1 MKKTKGRMR
10 GILSLVLAM
19 LLTVTMIPAQ
29 KVLAEDGTSGSTA
42 ESTGNLTFQY
52 EDTALGF
59 GYVEWKDNAGDW
71 HTQQKNDT
79 VTATAVRIKYDHGG
93 QLEPGAGLYLDGKDI
108 LKDEANKTALE
119 SENGLTLETDKNY
132 EFQHIAFIAAGGS
145 GSGEQPPQ
153 QPQPPASQGIEL
165 ILEGNARDKFD
176 TLIAAGDDANNIYV
190 KVNDAASYQKI
201 SDLMNDSTSSTPLV
215 TVSGGRYQFAN
226 TVTKVSLYVK
236 YDANYMVQFMP
247 NVAGMGFSENAPLVL
262 DGSGSQHI
270 QIDKKVN
277 TITWAYDDVRYGKD
291 AYLEHGTAEIIA
303 VDGTPVEKL
312 PKDPD
317 NFAANAGNKDGGHF
331 AAAPGAKIT
340 IKLTPDYGYQ
350 LSGVQLNGGA
360 TLEAQKEVSTFTFT
374 MPDTSIHF
382 KGIFTKSEDAVVTTG
397 NTVKNAAIANGAN
410 AANSGNL
417 ELKVSDNTDYNT
429 AAATALVSDA
439 VAAEAV
445 DLSLNQVVSKGNGTN
460 WETGI
465 TEFEKPITLS
475 LALKD
480 YDANYDYT
488 VVRNHNG
495 KLTALDTTAIN
506 GTVSFATNQFSTYV
520 IVKKEKSKT
529 PVYSTQAN
537 AGAGAPQTTFS
548 QTTKELLDAIGL
560 TAAEKKAIANGANAN
575 VVLNVNVK
583 TLTEKEAKLIESV
596 IGKNKMAET
605 YDINLLLQIA
615 GLADRNITDP
625 SSAIG
630 ITITIP
636 DKFIN
641 TDTSVKRVYRM
652 VRIHDGK
659 ATVIDGTFDANTK
672 QFTFATDGFSTYA
685 LVYEDVAAT
694 TTTPA
699 TTSPKTNDTS
709 LPIAWLLLLGAG
721 LCGCMAVTLVKKK
734 TK

>member
-19 LLTVTMIPAQ
+19 LLMVTMIPAQ
-29 KVLAEDGTSGSTA
+29 KVLAEGEA
-42 ESTGNLTFQY
+42 AGNLTFASFDSTDISLGEVQWKNDDA
-52 EDTALGF
+52 DT
-59 GYVEWKDNAGDW
+59 W
-71 HTQQKNDT
+71 HTQTTTGD
-79 VTATAVRIKYDHGG
+79 VTATNVRIVVKGNANLG
-93 QLEPGAGLYLDGKDI
+93 QHMALRINGQDI
-108 LKDEANKTALE
+108 LQTN
-119 SENGLTLETDKNY
+119 LETLKSNEGLVLQVNGKY
-132 EFQHIAFIAAGGS
+132 QFEHIEFSSAAGGS
-145 GSGEQPPQ
+145 GGEENP
-153 QPQPPASQGIEL
+153 PQPPKPPVSQGMEL
-165 ILEGNARDKFD
+165 ILEGNAKEKFD
-176 TLIAAGDDANNIYV
+176 EMIATGNDANNIYV
-190 KVNDAASYQKI
+190 KVNDEASYQKI
-201 SDLMNDSTSSTPLV
+201 SELTQGSTPQV
-215 TVSGGRYQFAN
+215 TVSQDGRYQFADS
-226 TVTKVSLYVK
+226 VKKVSLYVK
-236 YDANYMVQFMP
+236 YDTNYMVQFMP
-247 NVAGMGFSENAPLVL
+247 DAAGMGFSENAPLVL

-303 VDGTPVEKL
+303 VNGTPVAQL

-331 AAAPGAKIT
+331 AADPGAKIT

-360 TLEAQKEVSTFTFT
+360 TLEAQKDVSTFTFT
-374 MPDTSIHF
+374 MPDTSVHF

-410 AANSGNL
+410 ATNSGNL
-417 ELKVSDNTDYNT
+417 ELKVSDNTNYNT

-465 TEFEKPITLS
+465 TEFENPITLS

-529 PVYSTQAN
+529 PVYSTEAN

-575 VVLNVNVK
+575 VILNVNVK

-596 IGKNKMAET
+596 IGRNKMAET

-615 GLADRNITDP
+615 GLSDRIITDP
-625 SSAIG
+625 NSAIG

-659 ATVIDGTFDANTK
+659 ATVIDGTFDAKTK
-672 QFTFATDGFSTYA
+672 QFTFATDGFSTCA

>member
-19 LLTVTMIPAQ
+19 LLMVTMIPAQ
-29 KVLAEDGTSGSTA
+29 KVLAEGEAAGSTA
-42 ESTGNLTFQY
+42 ENTGNLTFASFESTDISHGEVQWKNGDA
-52 EDTALGF
+52 DT
-59 GYVEWKDNAGDW
+59 W
-71 HTQQKNDT
+71 HTQTTTGD
-79 VTATAVRIKYDHGG
+79 VTATNVRIVVKKNANLG
-93 QLEPGAGLYLDGKDI
+93 QHMALRINGQDILQTNLETLKSNEGLKLQADGKYQF
-108 LKDEANKTALE
+108 E
-119 SENGLTLETDKNY
+119 
-132 EFQHIAFIAAGGS
+132 HIGFSSAAGGS
-145 GSGEQPPQ
+145 GGEENP
-153 QPQPPASQGIEL
+153 PQPPKPPVSQGIEFV
-165 ILEGNARDKFD
+165 LEGNARDKFGEM
-176 TLIAAGDDANNIYV
+176 IAAGNDANNIYV
-190 KVNDAASYQKI
+190 MVNEDTSYQKI
-201 SDLMNDSTSSTPLV
+201 NDLIKSKMV
-215 TVSGGRYQFAN
+215 TVSQDGRYQFDKS
-226 TVTKVSLYVK
+226 VTKVSLYVK

-247 NVAGMGFSENAPLVL
+247 NAAGMGFSENAPLVL

-303 VDGTPVEKL
+303 VDGTPVAQL

-331 AAAPGAKIT
+331 AADPGAKIT

-350 LSGVQLNGGA
+350 LLGVQLNGGA
-360 TLEAQKEVSTFTFT
+360 TLEAQKDVSTFTFT
-374 MPDTSIHF
+374 MPDTSVHF

-410 AANSGNL
+410 ATNSGNL
-417 ELKVSDNTDYNT
+417 ELKVSDNTNYNT
-429 AAATALVSDA
+429 AAATTLVSDA

-495 KLTALDTTAIN
+495 KLTALNTIAIN

-520 IVKKEKSKT
+520 IVKKAKSKT
-529 PVYSTQAN
+529 PVYSTEAN

-575 VVLNVNVK
+575 VILNVNVK

-625 SSAIG
+625 NSAIG

>member
-1 MKKTKGRMR
+1 MTKTKGRMR
-10 GILSLVLAM
+10 GILSLVLAL

-29 KVLAEDGTSGSTA
+29 KVLAEGEAAGNPTG
-42 ESTGNLTFQY
+42 STGNLTFQFANNIAEY
-52 EDTALGF
+52 GS
-59 GYVEWKDNAGDW
+59 VEWQDATGNWKK
-71 HTQQKNDT
+71 QQADGT
-79 VTATAVRIKYDHGG
+79 VTATAVRVKYNKGG
-93 QLEPGAGLYLDGKDI
+93 QLEPGAGLFLDGKNI
-108 LKDEANKTALE
+108 LEDKANKTDLE
-119 SENGLTLETDKNY
+119 SENGFTLKTDKNY
-132 EFQHIAFIAAGGS
+132 AFQHIAFITAGGS
-145 GSGEQPPQ
+145 GGEEQPPQ
-153 QPQPPASQGIEL
+153 PPVSQGIEL
-165 ILEGNARDKFD
+165 ILEGNAKDKFD
-176 TLIAAGDDANNIYV
+176 TLIATGDTANNIYV
-190 KVNDAASYQKI
+190 KVNDEASYQKI
-201 SDLMNDSTSSTPLV
+201 SELTKGNTPQV
-215 TVSGGRYQFAN
+215 TVSQDGRYQFDKS
-226 TVTKVSLYVK
+226 VTKVSLYVK

-303 VDGTPVEKL
+303 VNGTPVAQL

-317 NFAANAGNKDGGHF
+317 NFATNAGNKDGGHF
-331 AAAPGAKIT
+331 AADPGDKIT

-360 TLEAQKEVSTFTFT
+360 TLEAQKDVSTFTFT
-374 MPDTSIHF
+374 MPDTSVHF

-410 AANSGNL
+410 ATNSGNL
-417 ELKVSDNTDYNT
+417 ELKVSDNTNYNT

-465 TEFEKPITLS
+465 TEFEKPITVS

-529 PVYSTQAN
+529 PVYSTEAN

-560 TAAEKKAIANGANAN
+560 TAAEKKAIANGANVN

>member
-19 LLTVTMIPAQ
+19 LLMVTMIPAQ
-29 KVLAEDGTSGSTA
+29 KVLAEGEPSG
-42 ESTGNLTFQY
+42 STGNLTFASFDSTDISLGEVQWKNGDA
-52 EDTALGF
+52 DT
-59 GYVEWKDNAGDW
+59 W
-71 HTQQKNDT
+71 HTQTTTGD
-79 VTATAVRIKYDHGG
+79 VTATNVRIVVKKNANLG
-93 QLEPGAGLYLDGKDI
+93 QHMALRINGQDILQTNLETLKSNEGLKLQADGKYQF
-108 LKDEANKTALE
+108 E
-119 SENGLTLETDKNY
+119 
-132 EFQHIAFIAAGGS
+132 HIGFSSAAGGS
-145 GSGEQPPQ
+145 GGEENP
-153 QPQPPASQGIEL
+153 PQPPKPPVSQGIEFV
-165 ILEGNARDKFD
+165 LEGNARDKFGEM
-176 TLIAAGDDANNIYV
+176 IAAGNDANNIYV
-190 KVNDAASYQKI
+190 KVNEDTSYQKI
-201 SDLMNDSTSSTPLV
+201 NDLIKSKMV
-215 TVSGGRYQFAN
+215 TVSQDGRYQFADS
-226 TVTKVSLYVK
+226 VKKVSLYVK

-247 NVAGMGFSENAPLVL
+247 NVAGIGFSENAPLVL

-303 VDGTPVEKL
+303 VNGTPVAQL

-331 AAAPGAKIT
+331 AADPGAKIT

-360 TLEAQKEVSTFTFT
+360 TLEAQKDVSTFTFT
-374 MPDTSIHF
+374 MPDTSVHF

-410 AANSGNL
+410 ATNSGNL
-417 ELKVSDNTDYNT
+417 ELKVSDNTNYNT

-465 TEFEKPITLS
+465 TEFENPITLS

-529 PVYSTQAN
+529 PVYSTEAN

-560 TAAEKKAIANGANAN
+560 TAAEKKAIANGANVN

>member
-19 LLTVTMIPAQ
+19 LLMVTMIPAQ
-29 KVLAEDGTSGSTA
+29 KVLAEGETA
-42 ESTGNLTFQY
+42 GNPTGSTGNLTFQFANNIAEY
-52 EDTALGF
+52 GS
-59 GYVEWKDNAGDW
+59 VEWQDATGNWKK
-71 HTQQKNDT
+71 QQADGT
-79 VTATAVRIKYDHGG
+79 VTATAVRVKYNKGG
-93 QLEPGAGLYLDGKDI
+93 QLEPGAGLFLDGKNI
-108 LKDEANKTALE
+108 LEDKANKTDLE
-119 SENGLTLETDKNY
+119 SENGFTLKTDKNY
-132 EFQHIAFIAAGGS
+132 AFQHIAFITAGGS
-145 GSGEQPPQ
+145 GGEEQP
-153 QPQPPASQGIEL
+153 PQPPASQGIEFV
-165 ILEGNARDKFD
+165 LEGNARDKFD
-176 TLIAAGDDANNIYV
+176 EMIATGNDANNIYV
-190 KVNDAASYQKI
+190 KVNDEASYQKI
-201 SDLMNDSTSSTPLV
+201 SDLTKGNTPQV
-215 TVSGGRYQFAN
+215 TVSQDGRYQFAN
-226 TVTKVSLYVK
+226 FVKKVSLYVK
-236 YDANYMVQFMP
+236 YDTNYMVQFMP
-247 NVAGMGFSENAPLVL
+247 DAAGMGFSEKAPLVL

-303 VDGTPVEKL
+303 VNGTPVAKL
-312 PKDPD
+312 PVDPT
-317 NFAANAGNKDGGHF
+317 NFATNAGNKDGGHF
-331 AAAPGAKIT
+331 AADPGDKIT

-360 TLEAQKEVSTFTFT
+360 TLEAQKDVSTFTFT
-374 MPDTSIHF
+374 MPNTSVHF
-382 KGIFTKSEDAVVTTG
+382 KGIFTKSEDTVVTTG

-417 ELKVSDNTDYNT
+417 ELKVSDNTEYNT

-475 LALKD
+475 LTLKG

-529 PVYSTQAN
+529 PVYSTETN

-615 GLADRNITDP
+615 GLSDRIITDP
-625 SSAIG
+625 NSAIG

-694 TTTPA
+694 TSTPA

-721 LCGCMAVTLVKKK
+721 LCGCMAVTARKKEN
-734 TK
+734 

>member
-29 KVLAEDGTSGSTA
+29 KVLAEGEAAGNPTG
-42 ESTGNLTFQY
+42 STGNLMFQFANNSAEY
-52 EDTALGF
+52 GS
-59 GYVEWKDNAGDW
+59 VEWKDTTGNW
-71 HTQQKNDT
+71 HTQNENGT
-79 VTATAVRIKYDHGG
+79 VTAAVVRVKCASGG

-108 LKDEANKTALE
+108 LSKETNKTALQ
-119 SENGLTLETDKNY
+119 SDAGLTLEAGKNY
-132 EFQHIAFIAAGGS
+132 AFQNIAFIAAGGS

-153 QPQPPASQGIEL
+153 PPAASQGIEL

-176 TLIAAGDDANNIYV
+176 EMIAAENDANNIYV

-201 SDLMNDSTSSTPLV
+201 SELTKGSTPQV
-215 TVSGGRYQFAN
+215 TVSQDGRYQFDKS
-226 TVTKVSLYVK
+226 VTKVSLYVK

-303 VDGTPVEKL
+303 VNGIPVAQL

-331 AAAPGAKIT
+331 AADPGAKIT

-360 TLEAQKEVSTFTFT
+360 TLEAQKDVSTFTFT
-374 MPDTSIHF
+374 MPDTSVHF

-410 AANSGNL
+410 ATNSGNL
-417 ELKVSDNTDYNT
+417 ELKVSDNTNYNT

-465 TEFEKPITLS
+465 TEFEKPITVS

-560 TAAEKKAIANGANAN
+560 TAAEKKAIANGANVN

>member
-29 KVLAEDGTSGSTA
+29 KVLAEGEAAGNPTG
-42 ESTGNLTFQY
+42 STGNLMFQFANNSAEY
-52 EDTALGF
+52 GS
-59 GYVEWKDNAGDW
+59 VEWKDTTGNW
-71 HTQQKNDT
+71 HTQNENGT
-79 VTATAVRIKYDHGG
+79 VTAAVVRVKCASGG

-108 LKDEANKTALE
+108 LAKETNKTALQ
-119 SENGLTLETDKNY
+119 SDAGLTLEAGKNY
-132 EFQHIAFIAAGGS
+132 AFQNIAFIAAGGS
-145 GSGEQPPQ
+145 GGEEQP
-153 QPQPPASQGIEL
+153 PQPPASHGIEFV
-165 ILEGNARDKFD
+165 LEGNAKDTFD
-176 TLIAAGDDANNIYV
+176 TLIATGDTANNIYV
-190 KVNDAASYQKI
+190 KVNEDTSYQKI
-201 SDLMNDSTSSTPLV
+201 NDLIKSKMV
-215 TVSGGRYQFAN
+215 TVSQDGRYQFDKS
-226 TVTKVSLYVK
+226 VTKVSLYVK

-303 VDGTPVEKL
+303 VNGTPVAQL

-331 AAAPGAKIT
+331 AADPGAKIT

-360 TLEAQKEVSTFTFT
+360 TLEAQKDVSTFTFT
-374 MPDTSIHF
+374 MPDTSVHF

-410 AANSGNL
+410 ATNSGNL
-417 ELKVSDNTDYNT
+417 ELKVSDNTNYNT

-537 AGAGAPQTTFS
+537 ASAGAPQTTFS

-560 TAAEKKAIANGANAN
+560 TAAEKKAIANGANVN

-636 DKFIN
+636 DKIIN

-652 VRIHDGK
+652 VRIHDGT

-694 TTTPA
+694 TLTPA

>member
-29 KVLAEDGTSGSTA
+29 KVLAEGEAAGNPTG
-42 ESTGNLTFQY
+42 STGNLTFASFDSTDISLGEVQWKNGDA
-52 EDTALGF
+52 DT
-59 GYVEWKDNAGDW
+59 W
-71 HTQQKNDT
+71 HTQTTTGD
-79 VTATAVRIKYDHGG
+79 VTATNVRIVVKENANLG
-93 QLEPGAGLYLDGKDI
+93 QHMALRINGQDILQTNLETLKSDEGLKLQADGKYQF
-108 LKDEANKTALE
+108 E
-119 SENGLTLETDKNY
+119 
-132 EFQHIAFIAAGGS
+132 HIGFSSAAGGS
-145 GSGEQPPQ
+145 GGEENP
-153 QPQPPASQGIEL
+153 PQPPKPPVSQGIEFF
-165 ILEGNARDKFD
+165 LEGNAKDKFD
-176 TLIAAGDDANNIYV
+176 TLIATGDTANNIYV
-190 KVNDAASYQKI
+190 KVNEDTSYQKI
-201 SDLMNDSTSSTPLV
+201 NDLIKSKMV
-215 TVSGGRYQFAN
+215 TISPDGRYQFDKS
-226 TVTKVSLYVK
+226 VTKVFLYVK
-236 YDANYMVQFMP
+236 YDTNYMVQFMP
-247 NVAGMGFSENAPLVL
+247 DAAGMGFGEKAPLVL
-262 DGSGSQHI
+262 NGSGSQHI

-303 VDGTPVEKL
+303 VNGTPVAQL

-331 AAAPGAKIT
+331 AADPGAKIT
-340 IKLTPDYGYQ
+340 IKLTPNYGYQ

-360 TLEAQKEVSTFTFT
+360 TLEAQKDVSTFTFT
-374 MPDTSIHF
+374 MPDTSVHF

-410 AANSGNL
+410 ATNSGNL
-417 ELKVSDNTDYNT
+417 ELKVSDNTEYNT

-520 IVKKEKSKT
+520 IVKKEKRKT
-529 PVYSTQAN
+529 PVYSTEAN

-560 TAAEKKAIANGANAN
+560 TAAEKKAIANGANVN

-659 ATVIDGTFDANTK
+659 AMVIDGTFDANTK

>member
-1 MKKTKGRMR
+1 MRKTKGRMR
-10 GILSLVLAM
+10 GILSLVLA
-19 LLTVTMIPAQ
+19 LLLMVTMIPAQ
-29 KVLAEDGTSGSTA
+29 KVLAEGETA
-42 ESTGNLTFQY
+42 GNQPENAGNLTFASFDSTDISLGEVQWKNGDA
-52 EDTALGF
+52 DT
-59 GYVEWKDNAGDW
+59 W
-71 HTQQKNDT
+71 HTQTTTGD
-79 VTATAVRIKYDHGG
+79 VTATNVRIVVKKNANLG
-93 QLEPGAGLYLDGKDI
+93 QHMALRINGQDI
-108 LKDEANKTALE
+108 LQTNLE
-119 SENGLTLETDKNY
+119 TLKSNEGLTLQADGKYQFEHI
-132 EFQHIAFIAAGGS
+132 EFSSAAGGS
-145 GSGEQPPQ
+145 GGEEQPPQ
-153 QPQPPASQGIEL
+153 PPTSQGIEFV
-165 ILEGNARDKFD
+165 LEGNAKDKFD
-176 TLIAAGDDANNIYV
+176 TLIATGDTANNIYV
-190 KVNDAASYQKI
+190 RVNEDTSYQKI
-201 SDLMNDSTSSTPLV
+201 NDLIKSKMV
-215 TVSGGRYQFAN
+215 TVSPDGRYQFDKS
-226 TVTKVSLYVK
+226 VTKVSLYVK

-277 TITWAYDDVRYGKD
+277 TITWAYDDVRYDKD

-303 VDGTPVEKL
+303 VNGTPVAKL
-312 PKDPD
+312 PMDPT
-317 NFAANAGNKDGGHF
+317 NFATNAGNKDGGHF
-331 AAAPGAKIT
+331 AADPGDKIT

-360 TLEAQKEVSTFTFT
+360 TLEAQKDVSTFTFT
-374 MPDTSIHF
+374 MPNTSVHF

-417 ELKVSDNTDYNT
+417 ELKVSDNTEYNT
-429 AAATALVSDA
+429 AAATVLVSDA

-529 PVYSTQAN
+529 PVYSTEAN

-560 TAAEKKAIANGANAN
+560 TAAEKKAIANGANVN

-652 VRIHDGK
+652 VRIHGGK

-709 LPIAWLLLLGAG
+709 LPIAWFLLLGAG

>member
-1 MKKTKGRMR
+1 MR

-29 KVLAEDGTSGSTA
+29 KVLAEGEPAGNP
-42 ESTGNLTFQY
+42 EGNTGNLTFASFDST
-52 EDTALGF
+52 DTTLGE
-59 GYVEWKDNAGDW
+59 VQWKNGDEEW
-71 HTQQKNDT
+71 HTQTTTGT
-79 VTATAVRIKYDHGG
+79 VTATKVRIVVKENTNLGPHMALRIGG
-93 QLEPGAGLYLDGKDI
+93 SDI
-108 LKDEANKTALE
+108 LKTNLETLKSEA
-119 SENGLTLETDKNY
+119 GLTLEADRQY
-132 EFQHIAFIAAGGS
+132 QFEHIEFSSAAGGS
-145 GSGEQPPQ
+145 GTGEQPPQ
-153 QPQPPASQGIEL
+153 QPQPPASQGIGFV
-165 ILEGNARDKFD
+165 LEGNAKDEFD
-176 TLIAAGDDANNIYV
+176 NSIATGNDANNIYV
-190 KVNDAASYQKI
+190 KVNDEASYQKI
-201 SDLMNDSTSSTPLV
+201 SNLIHNNQV
-215 TVSGGRYQFAN
+215 AVSDGRYQFAESVKN
-226 TVTKVSLYVK
+226 VSLYVK

-262 DGSGSQHI
+262 DGSSSQHI

-360 TLEAQKEVSTFTFT
+360 TLEAQKEVSTFTFI

-529 PVYSTQAN
+529 PVYNTQAN

-694 TTTPA
+694 TAGTMTTA

-721 LCGCMAVTLVKKK
+721 LCGCMVVTARKKEN
-734 TK
+734 

>member
-10 GILSLVLAM
+10 GILSLVLA
-19 LLTVTMIPAQ
+19 LLLMVTMIPAQ
-29 KVLAEDGTSGSTA
+29 KVLAEGEAAGNQPENA
-42 ESTGNLTFQY
+42 GNLTFASFDSTDISLGEVQWKNGDA
-52 EDTALGF
+52 DT
-59 GYVEWKDNAGDW
+59 W
-71 HTQQKNDT
+71 HTQTTTGD
-79 VTATAVRIKYDHGG
+79 VTATNVRIVVKENANLGQHMALRIGG
-93 QLEPGAGLYLDGKDI
+93 QNILQTNLET
-108 LKDEANKTALE
+108 LKSNE
-119 SENGLTLETDKNY
+119 GLTLQADGKYQFEHI
-132 EFQHIAFIAAGGS
+132 EFSSAAGGS
-145 GSGEQPPQ
+145 GGEEQP
-153 QPQPPASQGIEL
+153 PQPPASQGIEFV
-165 ILEGNARDKFD
+165 LEGNAKDKFD
-176 TLIAAGDDANNIYV
+176 TLIATGDTANNIYV
-190 KVNDAASYQKI
+190 KVNEDTSYQKI
-201 SDLMNDSTSSTPLV
+201 NDLIKSKMV
-215 TVSGGRYQFAN
+215 TVSPDGRYQFDKS
-226 TVTKVSLYVK
+226 VTKVSLYVK
-236 YDANYMVQFMP
+236 YDTNYMVQFMP
-247 NVAGMGFSENAPLVL
+247 DVVGMGFSEKAPLVL
-262 DGSGSQHI
+262 NGSGSQHI

-303 VDGTPVEKL
+303 VNGTPVAQL
-312 PKDPD
+312 PKEPD

-331 AAAPGAKIT
+331 AADPGAKIT

-360 TLEAQKEVSTFTFT
+360 TLEAQKDVSTFTFT
-374 MPDTSIHF
+374 MPDTSVHF

-410 AANSGNL
+410 ATNSGNL
-417 ELKVSDNTDYNT
+417 ELKVSDNTNYNT

-529 PVYSTQAN
+529 PVYSTEAN

-560 TAAEKKAIANGANAN
+560 TAAEKKAIANGANVN

-721 LCGCMAVTLVKKK
+721 LCGCMAVTARKKEN
-734 TK
+734 

>member
-29 KVLAEDGTSGSTA
+29 KVLAEGEAAGSTA
-42 ESTGNLTFQY
+42 ENTGNLTFASFESTDISHGEVQWKNGDA
-52 EDTALGF
+52 DT
-59 GYVEWKDNAGDW
+59 W
-71 HTQQKNDT
+71 HTQTTTGD
-79 VTATAVRIKYDHGG
+79 VTATNVRIVVKKNANLG
-93 QLEPGAGLYLDGKDI
+93 QHMALRINGQDILQTNLETLKSNEGLKLQADGKYQF
-108 LKDEANKTALE
+108 E
-119 SENGLTLETDKNY
+119 
-132 EFQHIAFIAAGGS
+132 HIGFSSAAGGS
-145 GSGEQPPQ
+145 GGEENP
-153 QPQPPASQGIEL
+153 PQPPKPPVSQGIEFV
-165 ILEGNARDKFD
+165 LEGNARDKFGEM
-176 TLIAAGDDANNIYV
+176 IAAGNDANNIYV
-190 KVNDAASYQKI
+190 KVNEDTSYQKI
-201 SDLMNDSTSSTPLV
+201 NDLIKSKMV
-215 TVSGGRYQFAN
+215 TVSQDGRYQFADS
-226 TVTKVSLYVK
+226 VKKVSLYVK

-303 VDGTPVEKL
+303 VNGTPVAQL

-331 AAAPGAKIT
+331 AADPGAKIT

-360 TLEAQKEVSTFTFT
+360 TLEAQKDVSTFTFI

-417 ELKVSDNTDYNT
+417 ELKVSDNTEYNT

-465 TEFEKPITLS
+465 TEFENPITLS

-560 TAAEKKAIANGANAN
+560 TAAEKKAIANGANVN

-625 SSAIG
+625 NSAIG

-694 TTTPA
+694 TSTPA

-734 TK
+734 IK

>member
-19 LLTVTMIPAQ
+19 LLMVTMIPAQ
-29 KVLAEDGTSGSTA
+29 KVLAE
-42 ESTGNLTFQY
+42 
-52 EDTALGF
+52 
-59 GYVEWKDNAGDW
+59 
-71 HTQQKNDT
+71 
-79 VTATAVRIKYDHGG
+79 
-93 QLEPGAGLYLDGKDI
+93 
-108 LKDEANKTALE
+108 
-119 SENGLTLETDKNY
+119 
-132 EFQHIAFIAAGGS
+132 GGS
-145 GSGEQPPQ
+145 GGEIQP
-153 QPQPPASQGIEL
+153 PQPPASQEIEL
-165 ILEGNARDKFD
+165 ILEGNAKDKFD
-176 TLIAAGDDANNIYV
+176 TLIATGDTANNIYV
-190 KVNDAASYQKI
+190 KVNEDTSYQKI
-201 SDLMNDSTSSTPLV
+201 NDLIKSKMV
-215 TVSGGRYQFAN
+215 TVSQDGRYQFDKS
-226 TVTKVSLYVK
+226 VTKVSLYVK

-247 NVAGMGFSENAPLVL
+247 DAAGMGFSENAPLVL

-303 VDGTPVEKL
+303 VNGTPVAKL
-312 PKDPD
+312 PMDPD
-317 NFAANAGNKDGGHF
+317 NFATNAGNKDGGHF
-331 AAAPGAKIT
+331 AAVPGAKIT

-360 TLEAQKEVSTFTFT
+360 TLEAQKDVSTFTFT
-374 MPDTSIHF
+374 MPDTSVHF

-397 NTVKNAAIANGAN
+397 NTVKNAAIANGVN
-410 AANSGNL
+410 ATNSGNL
-417 ELKVSDNTDYNT
+417 ELKVSDNTEYNT
-429 AAATALVSDA
+429 AAATALVSNA

-694 TTTPA
+694 TATTATPA

-721 LCGCMAVTLVKKK
+721 LCGCMAVTFVKKK

>member
-19 LLTVTMIPAQ
+19 LLMVTMIPAQ
-29 KVLAEDGTSGSTA
+29 KVLAEGETA
-42 ESTGNLTFQY
+42 GNPTGSTGNLTFQFENNSAEY
-52 EDTALGF
+52 GS
-59 GYVEWKDNAGDW
+59 VEWKDTTGNW
-71 HTQQKNDT
+71 HTQNENGT
-79 VTATAVRIKYDHGG
+79 VTAAVVRVKCASGG

-108 LKDEANKTALE
+108 LTEETNKTALQ
-119 SENGLTLETDKNY
+119 SDAGLTLEAGKNY
-132 EFQHIAFIAAGGS
+132 AFQNIAFIAAGGS
-145 GSGEQPPQ
+145 GGAIQP
-153 QPQPPASQGIEL
+153 PQPPASQGMEL
-165 ILEGNARDKFD
+165 ILEGNAKDKFD
-176 TLIAAGDDANNIYV
+176 TLIATGDTANNIYV
-190 KVNDAASYQKI
+190 KVNDEASYQKI
-201 SDLMNDSTSSTPLV
+201 SELTKGNTPQV
-215 TVSGGRYQFAN
+215 TVSQDGRYQFDKS
-226 TVTKVSLYVK
+226 VTKVSLYVK

-303 VDGTPVEKL
+303 VNGTPVAQL

-331 AAAPGAKIT
+331 AADPGAKIT

-360 TLEAQKEVSTFTFT
+360 TLEAQKEISTFTFI

-417 ELKVSDNTDYNT
+417 ELKVSDNTEYNT

-465 TEFEKPITLS
+465 TEFENPITLS

-529 PVYSTQAN
+529 PVYSTEAN

-560 TAAEKKAIANGANAN
+560 TAAEKKAIANGANVN

>member
-1 MKKTKGRMR
+1 MRKTKGRMR

-29 KVLAEDGTSGSTA
+29 KVLAEDGTPGSMTGN
-42 ESTGNLTFQY
+42 TGNLEFKY

-59 GYVEWKDNAGDW
+59 GYVQWKDNAGTW
-71 HTQQKNDT
+71 HTQQENGT

-93 QLEPGAGLYLDGKDI
+93 QLDAGTSLCVGGNNI
-108 LKDEANKTALE
+108 LPSNKTRLE
-119 SENGLTLETDKNY
+119 SDEGYTLETGKNY
-132 EFQHIAFIAAGGS
+132 AFERIKFIAAGGS
-145 GSGEQPPQ
+145 GGEEQP
-153 QPQPPASQGIEL
+153 PQPPASQGIEL
-165 ILEGNARDKFD
+165 ILEGNAKDTFD
-176 TLIAAGDDANNIYV
+176 TLIATGDDANNIYV
-190 KVNDAASYQKI
+190 KVNKDTSYQKI
-201 SDLMNDSTSSTPLV
+201 NDLIKSKMV
-215 TVSGGRYQFAN
+215 TVSQNGRYQFDKS
-226 TVTKVSLYVK
+226 VTKVSLYVK

-277 TITWAYDDVRYGKD
+277 TITWSYDDVRYGKD

-303 VDGTPVEKL
+303 VNGTPVAKL
-312 PKDPD
+312 PMDPD
-317 NFAANAGNKDGGHF
+317 NFATNAGNKDGGHF
-331 AAAPGAKIT
+331 AADPGAKIT

-360 TLEAQKEVSTFTFT
+360 TLEAQKDVSTFTFI

-417 ELKVSDNTDYNT
+417 ELKVSDNTEYNT

-465 TEFEKPITLS
+465 TEFEKTITLS

-488 VVRNHNG
+488 VMRNHNG

-529 PVYSTQAN
+529 PVYSTEAN

-615 GLADRNITDP
+615 GLPDRNITDP

-694 TTTPA
+694 TTTPE

-709 LPIAWLLLLGAG
+709 LPIAWFLLLGAG

>member
-1 MKKTKGRMR
+1 MRKTKGRMR
-10 GILSLVLAM
+10 GILSLVLA
-19 LLTVTMIPAQ
+19 LLLMVTMIPAQ
-29 KVLAEDGTSGSTA
+29 KVLAEGETA
-42 ESTGNLTFQY
+42 GNQPENAGNLTFASFDSTDISLGEVQWKNGDA
-52 EDTALGF
+52 DT
-59 GYVEWKDNAGDW
+59 W
-71 HTQQKNDT
+71 HTQTTTGD
-79 VTATAVRIKYDHGG
+79 VTATNVRIVVKKNANLG
-93 QLEPGAGLYLDGKDI
+93 QHMALRINGQDI
-108 LKDEANKTALE
+108 LQTNLE
-119 SENGLTLETDKNY
+119 TLKSNEGLTLQADGKYQFEHI
-132 EFQHIAFIAAGGS
+132 EFSSAAGGS
-145 GSGEQPPQ
+145 GGEEQPPQ
-153 QPQPPASQGIEL
+153 PPTSQGIEFV
-165 ILEGNARDKFD
+165 LEGNAKDKFD
-176 TLIAAGDDANNIYV
+176 TLIATGDTANNIYV
-190 KVNDAASYQKI
+190 RVNEDTSYQKI
-201 SDLMNDSTSSTPLV
+201 NDLIKSKMV
-215 TVSGGRYQFAN
+215 TVSPDGRYQFDKS
-226 TVTKVSLYVK
+226 VTKVSLYVK

-277 TITWAYDDVRYGKD
+277 TITWAYDDVRYDKD

-303 VDGTPVEKL
+303 VNGTPVAKL
-312 PKDPD
+312 PMDPT
-317 NFAANAGNKDGGHF
+317 NFATNAGNKDGGHF
-331 AAAPGAKIT
+331 AADPGDKIT

-360 TLEAQKEVSTFTFT
+360 TLEAQKDVSTFTFT
-374 MPDTSIHF
+374 MPNTSVHF

-417 ELKVSDNTDYNT
+417 ELKVSDNTEYNT

-506 GTVSFATNQFSTYV
+506 GTVSFATNQFSTSV
-520 IVKKEKSKT
+520 IVKKEKCKT
-529 PVYSTQAN
+529 PLSSIEAN

-560 TAAEKKAIANGANAN
+560 TAAEKKAIANGANVN

-709 LPIAWLLLLGAG
+709 LPIAWFLLLGAG

>member
-29 KVLAEDGTSGSTA
+29 KVLAEGEAAGNPTG
-42 ESTGNLTFQY
+42 STGNLTFASFDSTDISLGEVQWKNGDA
-52 EDTALGF
+52 DT
-59 GYVEWKDNAGDW
+59 W
-71 HTQQKNDT
+71 HTQTTTGD
-79 VTATAVRIKYDHGG
+79 VTATNVRIVVKENANLG
-93 QLEPGAGLYLDGKDI
+93 QHMALRINGQDILQTNLETLKSDEGLKLQADGKYQF
-108 LKDEANKTALE
+108 E
-119 SENGLTLETDKNY
+119 
-132 EFQHIAFIAAGGS
+132 HIGFSSAAGGS
-145 GSGEQPPQ
+145 GGEENP
-153 QPQPPASQGIEL
+153 PQPPKPPVSQGIEFF
-165 ILEGNARDKFD
+165 LEGNAKDKFD
-176 TLIAAGDDANNIYV
+176 TLIATGDTANNIYV
-190 KVNDAASYQKI
+190 KVNEDTSYQKI
-201 SDLMNDSTSSTPLV
+201 NDLIKSKMV
-215 TVSGGRYQFAN
+215 TISPDGRYQFDKS
-226 TVTKVSLYVK
+226 VTKVSLYVK

-303 VDGTPVEKL
+303 VDGTPVAQL

-331 AAAPGAKIT
+331 AADPGAKIT

-360 TLEAQKEVSTFTFT
+360 TLEAQKDVSTFTFT
-374 MPDTSIHF
+374 MPDTSVHF

-410 AANSGNL
+410 DTNSGNL
-417 ELKVSDNTDYNT
+417 ELKVSDNTNYNT
-429 AAATALVSDA
+429 AAATVLVSDA

-560 TAAEKKAIANGANAN
+560 TAAEKKAITNGANVN

-625 SSAIG
+625 NSAIG

-721 LCGCMAVTLVKKK
+721 LCGCMAVTARKKEN
-734 TK
+734 

>member
-1 MKKTKGRMR
+1 MTKTKGRMR
-10 GILSLVLAM
+10 GILSLVLAL

-29 KVLAEDGTSGSTA
+29 KVLAEGEAAGNPTG
-42 ESTGNLTFQY
+42 STGNLTFQFANNIAEY
-52 EDTALGF
+52 GS
-59 GYVEWKDNAGDW
+59 VEWQDATGNWKK
-71 HTQQKNDT
+71 QQADGT
-79 VTATAVRIKYDHGG
+79 VTATAVRVKYNKGG
-93 QLEPGAGLYLDGKDI
+93 QLEPGAGLFLDGKNI
-108 LKDEANKTALE
+108 LEDKANKTDLE
-119 SENGLTLETDKNY
+119 SENGFTLKTDKNY
-132 EFQHIAFIAAGGS
+132 AFQHIAFITAGGS
-145 GSGEQPPQ
+145 GGEEQP
-153 QPQPPASQGIEL
+153 PQPPASQGIEFV
-165 ILEGNARDKFD
+165 LEGNAKDKFD
-176 TLIAAGDDANNIYV
+176 TLIATGDTANNIYV
-190 KVNDAASYQKI
+190 KVNEDTSYQKI
-201 SDLMNDSTSSTPLV
+201 NDLIKSKMV
-215 TVSGGRYQFAN
+215 TVSQDGRYQFDKS
-226 TVTKVSLYVK
+226 VTKVSLYVK

-303 VDGTPVEKL
+303 VNGTPVAQL

-331 AAAPGAKIT
+331 AADPGDKIT

-374 MPDTSIHF
+374 MPNTSVHF

-417 ELKVSDNTDYNT
+417 ELKVSDNTEYNT

-465 TEFEKPITLS
+465 TEFEKPITVS

-529 PVYSTQAN
+529 PVYSTEAN

-560 TAAEKKAIANGANAN
+560 TAAEKKAIANGANVN

-694 TTTPA
+694 TTTQA

-709 LPIAWLLLLGAG
+709 LPIAWFLLLGAG

>member
-10 GILSLVLAM
+10 GILSLVLA
-19 LLTVTMIPAQ
+19 LLLMVTMIPAQ
-29 KVLAEDGTSGSTA
+29 KVLAEGEPVGNPTG
-42 ESTGNLTFQY
+42 STGNLTFASFDSTDISLGEVQWKNG
-52 EDTALGF
+52 EADT
-59 GYVEWKDNAGDW
+59 W
-71 HTQQKNDT
+71 HTQTTTGD
-79 VTATAVRIKYDHGG
+79 VTATNVRIVVKKNANLGQHMALRIGG
-93 QLEPGAGLYLDGKDI
+93 QNILQTYLETLKSDEGLKLQADGKYQF
-108 LKDEANKTALE
+108 E
-119 SENGLTLETDKNY
+119 
-132 EFQHIAFIAAGGS
+132 HIGFSSAAGGS
-145 GSGEQPPQ
+145 GGEENPPQ
-153 QPQPPASQGIEL
+153 PSKPPVSQGMEL
-165 ILEGNARDKFD
+165 ILEGNAKDKFD
-176 TLIAAGDDANNIYV
+176 EMIATENDANNIYV
-190 KVNDAASYQKI
+190 KVNDEASYQKI
-201 SDLMNDSTSSTPLV
+201 SDLTKGNTPQV
-215 TVSGGRYQFAN
+215 TVSPDGRYQFDKS
-226 TVTKVSLYVK
+226 VTKVSLYVK

-277 TITWAYDDVRYGKD
+277 TITWAYDDVSYGKD

-303 VDGTPVEKL
+303 VNGTPVAQL

-331 AAAPGAKIT
+331 AADPGAKIT
-340 IKLTPDYGYQ
+340 IKLTPNYGYQ

-360 TLEAQKEVSTFTFT
+360 TLEAQKDVSTFTFT
-374 MPDTSIHF
+374 MPDTSVHF

-410 AANSGNL
+410 ATNSGNL
-417 ELKVSDNTDYNT
+417 ELKVSDNTNYNT

-529 PVYSTQAN
+529 PVYSTEAN

-672 QFTFATDGFSTYA
+672 QFTFTTDGFSTYA

-694 TTTPA
+694 TLTPA

>member
-29 KVLAEDGTSGSTA
+29 KVLAEGEAAG
-42 ESTGNLTFQY
+42 STGNLTFASFDSTDISLGEVQWKNGDA
-52 EDTALGF
+52 DT
-59 GYVEWKDNAGDW
+59 W
-71 HTQQKNDT
+71 HTQTTTGD
-79 VTATAVRIKYDHGG
+79 VTATNVRIVVKENANLGQHMALRIGG
-93 QLEPGAGLYLDGKDI
+93 NDI
-108 LKDEANKTALE
+108 LQTNLETLKSDE
-119 SENGLTLETDKNY
+119 GLTLQADGKYQFEHI
-132 EFQHIAFIAAGGS
+132 EFSSAAGGS
-145 GSGEQPPQ
+145 GGEEQP
-153 QPQPPASQGIEL
+153 PQPPASHGIEFV
-165 ILEGNARDKFD
+165 LEGNAKDKFD
-176 TLIAAGDDANNIYV
+176 TLIATGDTANNIYV
-190 KVNDAASYQKI
+190 KVNDEASYQKI
-201 SDLMNDSTSSTPLV
+201 SELTQGSTPQV
-215 TVSGGRYQFAN
+215 TVSQDGRYQFADS
-226 TVTKVSLYVK
+226 VKKVSLYVK

-303 VDGTPVEKL
+303 VNGTPVAQL

-331 AAAPGAKIT
+331 AADPGAKIT

-360 TLEAQKEVSTFTFT
+360 TLEAQKDVSTFTFT
-374 MPDTSIHF
+374 MPDTSVYF

-410 AANSGNL
+410 ATNSGNL
-417 ELKVSDNTDYNT
+417 ELKVSDNTNYNT

-465 TEFEKPITLS
+465 TEFENPITLS

-529 PVYSTQAN
+529 PVYSTETN

-641 TDTSVKRVYRM
+641 TDASVKRVYRM

-659 ATVIDGTFDANTK
+659 ATVIDGTFDAKTK

-694 TTTPA
+694 TSTPA

-721 LCGCMAVTLVKKK
+721 LCGCMAVTARKKEN
-734 TK
+734 

>member
-1 MKKTKGRMR
+1 MRKTKGRMR

-29 KVLAEDGTSGSTA
+29 KVLAEGEPSG
-42 ESTGNLTFQY
+42 STGNLTFASFDSTDISLGEVQWKNGNA
-52 EDTALGF
+52 DT
-59 GYVEWKDNAGDW
+59 W
-71 HTQQKNDT
+71 HTQTTTGD
-79 VTATAVRIKYDHGG
+79 VTATNVRIVVKGNANLG
-93 QLEPGAGLYLDGKDI
+93 QHMALRINGQDI
-108 LKDEANKTALE
+108 LQTNLE
-119 SENGLTLETDKNY
+119 TLKSNEGLTLQADGKYQFEHI
-132 EFQHIAFIAAGGS
+132 EFSSAAGGS
-145 GSGEQPPQ
+145 GGEENPPQ
-153 QPQPPASQGIEL
+153 QPQPPATQGMEL

-176 TLIAAGDDANNIYV
+176 QMIALGNDANNIYV
-190 KVNDAASYQKI
+190 KVNGEASYQKI
-201 SDLMNDSTSSTPLV
+201 NDLIESGMV
-215 TVSGGRYQFAN
+215 TVSQDGRYQFAN
-226 TVTKVSLYVK
+226 FVKKVSLYVK
-236 YDANYMVQFMP
+236 YDTNYMVQFMP
-247 NVAGMGFSENAPLVL
+247 NAAGMGFSEKAPLVL

-303 VDGTPVEKL
+303 VDGTPVAQL

-331 AAAPGAKIT
+331 AADPGAKIT

-360 TLEAQKEVSTFTFT
+360 TLEAQKDVSTFTFT
-374 MPDTSIHF
+374 MPDTSVHF

-417 ELKVSDNTDYNT
+417 ELKVSDNTEYNT

-560 TAAEKKAIANGANAN
+560 TAAEKKAIADGANAN

-615 GLADRNITDP
+615 GLSDRIITDP
-625 SSAIG
+625 NSAIG

-659 ATVIDGTFDANTK
+659 ATVIDGTFDAKTK

-721 LCGCMAVTLVKKK
+721 LCGCMAVTVRKKEN
-734 TK
+734 

>member
-1 MKKTKGRMR
+1 MTKTKGRMR
-10 GILSLVLAM
+10 GILSLVLAL

-29 KVLAEDGTSGSTA
+29 KVLAEGEAAGNPTG
-42 ESTGNLTFQY
+42 STGNLTFQFANNIAEY
-52 EDTALGF
+52 GS
-59 GYVEWKDNAGDW
+59 VEWQDATGNWKK
-71 HTQQKNDT
+71 QQADGT
-79 VTATAVRIKYDHGG
+79 VTATAVRVKYNKGG
-93 QLEPGAGLYLDGKDI
+93 QLEPGAGLFLDGKNI
-108 LKDEANKTALE
+108 LEDKANKTDLE
-119 SENGLTLETDKNY
+119 SENGFTLKTDKNY
-132 EFQHIAFIAAGGS
+132 AFQHIAFITAGGS
-145 GSGEQPPQ
+145 GGEEQP
-153 QPQPPASQGIEL
+153 PQPPASQGIEFV
-165 ILEGNARDKFD
+165 LEGNAKDKFD
-176 TLIAAGDDANNIYV
+176 TLIATGDTANNIYV
-190 KVNDAASYQKI
+190 KVNEDTSYQKI
-201 SDLMNDSTSSTPLV
+201 NDLIKSKMV
-215 TVSGGRYQFAN
+215 TVSQDGRYQFDKS
-226 TVTKVSLYVK
+226 VTKVSLYVK

-247 NVAGMGFSENAPLVL
+247 NVAGRGFSENAPLVL

-303 VDGTPVEKL
+303 VNGTPVAQL

-317 NFAANAGNKDGGHF
+317 NFATNAGNKDGGHF
-331 AAAPGAKIT
+331 AADPGDKIT

-360 TLEAQKEVSTFTFT
+360 TLEAQKDVSTFTFT
-374 MPDTSIHF
+374 MPDTSVHF

-410 AANSGNL
+410 ATNSGNL
-417 ELKVSDNTDYNT
+417 ELKVSDNTNYNT

-529 PVYSTQAN
+529 PVYSTEAN

-560 TAAEKKAIANGANAN
+560 TAAEKKAIANGANVN

-615 GLADRNITDP
+615 GLSDRIITDP
-625 SSAIG
+625 NSAIG

-659 ATVIDGTFDANTK
+659 ATVIDGTFDATTK

>member
-19 LLTVTMIPAQ
+19 LLMVTMIPTQ
-29 KVLAEDGTSGSTA
+29 KVLAEGEPSG
-42 ESTGNLTFQY
+42 STGNLTFASFDSTDISLGEVQWKNGDA
-52 EDTALGF
+52 DT
-59 GYVEWKDNAGDW
+59 W
-71 HTQQKNDT
+71 HTQTTTGN
-79 VTATAVRIKYDHGG
+79 VTATNVRIVVKENANLG
-93 QLEPGAGLYLDGKDI
+93 QHMALRINGQDI
-108 LKDEANKTALE
+108 LQTNLE
-119 SENGLTLETDKNY
+119 TLKSNEGLTLKADGKYQFEHI
-132 EFQHIAFIAAGGS
+132 EFSSAAGGS
-145 GSGEQPPQ
+145 GGEEQPPQ
-153 QPQPPASQGIEL
+153 PPTSQGIEL
-165 ILEGNARDKFD
+165 ILEGNAKDTFD
-176 TLIAAGDDANNIYV
+176 TLIATGDTANNIYV
-190 KVNDAASYQKI
+190 KVDEDTSYQKI
-201 SDLMNDSTSSTPLV
+201 NDLIKSKMV
-215 TVSGGRYQFAN
+215 TVSPDGRYQFDKS
-226 TVTKVSLYVK
+226 VTKVSLYVK

-303 VDGTPVEKL
+303 VNGTPVAKL
-312 PKDPD
+312 PMDPD
-317 NFAANAGNKDGGHF
+317 NFA
-331 AAAPGAKIT
+331 T
-340 IKLTPDYGYQ
+340 
-350 LSGVQLNGGA
+350 
-360 TLEAQKEVSTFTFT
+360 
-374 MPDTSIHF
+374 
-382 KGIFTKSEDAVVTTG
+382 
-397 NTVKNAAIANGAN
+397 NAAIANGAN
-410 AANSGNL
+410 ATNSGNL
-417 ELKVSDNTDYNT
+417 ELKVSDNTNYNT

-529 PVYSTQAN
+529 PVYSTEAN

-694 TTTPA
+694 TTNPA

>member
-29 KVLAEDGTSGSTA
+29 KVLAEGEAAGNPTG
-42 ESTGNLTFQY
+42 STGNLMFQFANNSAEY
-52 EDTALGF
+52 GS
-59 GYVEWKDNAGDW
+59 VEWKDTTGNW
-71 HTQQKNDT
+71 HTQNENGT
-79 VTATAVRIKYDHGG
+79 VTAAVVRVKCASGG

-108 LKDEANKTALE
+108 LAKETNKTALQ
-119 SENGLTLETDKNY
+119 SDAGLTLEAGKNY
-132 EFQHIAFIAAGGS
+132 AFQNIAFIAAGGS
-145 GSGEQPPQ
+145 GGEEQP
-153 QPQPPASQGIEL
+153 PQPPASHGIEFV
-165 ILEGNARDKFD
+165 LEGNAKDKFD
-176 TLIAAGDDANNIYV
+176 TLIATGDTANNIYV
-190 KVNDAASYQKI
+190 KVNDEASYQKI
-201 SDLMNDSTSSTPLV
+201 SELTQGSTPQV
-215 TVSGGRYQFAN
+215 TVSQDGRYQFDKS
-226 TVTKVSLYVK
+226 VTKVSLYVK

-247 NVAGMGFSENAPLVL
+247 NVAGIGFSENAPLVL

-303 VDGTPVEKL
+303 VNGTPVAQL

-331 AAAPGAKIT
+331 AADPGAKIT

-360 TLEAQKEVSTFTFT
+360 TLEAQKDVSTFTFT
-374 MPDTSIHF
+374 MPDTSVHF

-410 AANSGNL
+410 ATNSGNL
-417 ELKVSDNTDYNT
+417 ELKVSDNTNYNT

-465 TEFEKPITLS
+465 TEFENPITLS

-734 TK
+734 IK

>member
-29 KVLAEDGTSGSTA
+29 KVLAEGEAAGSTA
-42 ESTGNLTFQY
+42 ENTGNLTFASFESTDISHGEVQWKNGDA
-52 EDTALGF
+52 DT
-59 GYVEWKDNAGDW
+59 W
-71 HTQQKNDT
+71 HTQTTTGD
-79 VTATAVRIKYDHGG
+79 VTATNVRIVVKKNANLG
-93 QLEPGAGLYLDGKDI
+93 QHMALRINGQDILQTNLETLKSNEGLKLQADGKYQF
-108 LKDEANKTALE
+108 E
-119 SENGLTLETDKNY
+119 
-132 EFQHIAFIAAGGS
+132 HIGFSSAAGGS
-145 GSGEQPPQ
+145 GGEENP
-153 QPQPPASQGIEL
+153 PQPPKPPVSQGIEFV
-165 ILEGNARDKFD
+165 LEGNARDKFGEM
-176 TLIAAGDDANNIYV
+176 IAAGNDANNIYV
-190 KVNDAASYQKI
+190 KVNEDTSYQKI
-201 SDLMNDSTSSTPLV
+201 NDLIKSKMV
-215 TVSGGRYQFAN
+215 TVSQDGRYQFADS
-226 TVTKVSLYVK
+226 VKKVSLYVK

-247 NVAGMGFSENAPLVL
+247 NVAGIGFSENAPLVL

-303 VDGTPVEKL
+303 VNGTPVAQL

-331 AAAPGAKIT
+331 AADPGAKIT

-360 TLEAQKEVSTFTFT
+360 TLEAQKDVSTFTFT
-374 MPDTSIHF
+374 MPDTSVHF

-410 AANSGNL
+410 ATNSGNL
-417 ELKVSDNTDYNT
+417 ELKVSDNTNYNT

-465 TEFEKPITLS
+465 TEFENPITLS

-529 PVYSTQAN
+529 PVYSTEAN

-560 TAAEKKAIANGANAN
+560 TAAEKKAIANGANVN

>member
-29 KVLAEDGTSGSTA
+29 KVLAEDGPSGST
-42 ESTGNLTFQY
+42 EGNTGNLTFASFDSTDISLGEVQWQNGDA
-52 EDTALGF
+52 DT
-59 GYVEWKDNAGDW
+59 W
-71 HTQQKNDT
+71 HTQTTTGT
-79 VTATAVRIKYDHGG
+79 VTATKVRIVVKKNTNLGQHMALRIGG
-93 QLEPGAGLYLDGKDI
+93 SDI
-108 LKDEANKTALE
+108 LQTNLETLKSEA
-119 SENGLTLETDKNY
+119 GLTLEADGQY
-132 EFQHIAFIAAGGS
+132 QFEHIEFSSAVGGS
-145 GSGEQPPQ
+145 GSGEQ
-153 QPQPPASQGIEL
+153 QPQPPASQGIGFV
-165 ILEGNARDKFD
+165 LEGNAKDTFD
-176 TLIAAGDDANNIYV
+176 SLITAGDVTNNIYV
-190 KVNDAASYQKI
+190 KVNEEASYQKI
-201 SDLMNDSTSSTPLV
+201 SDLTKGSTPLV

-694 TTTPA
+694 TA

-721 LCGCMAVTLVKKK
+721 LCGCMAVTTRKKEN
-734 TK
+734 

>member
-19 LLTVTMIPAQ
+19 LLMVTMIPTQ
-29 KVLAEDGTSGSTA
+29 KVLAEGEPSG
-42 ESTGNLTFQY
+42 STGNLTFASFDSTDISLGEVQWKNGDA
-52 EDTALGF
+52 DT
-59 GYVEWKDNAGDW
+59 W
-71 HTQQKNDT
+71 HTQTTTGN
-79 VTATAVRIKYDHGG
+79 VTATNVRIVVKENANLGQHTALRIGG
-93 QLEPGAGLYLDGKDI
+93 QNILQTNLET
-108 LKDEANKTALE
+108 LKSNE
-119 SENGLTLETDKNY
+119 GLTLQADGKYQFEHI
-132 EFQHIAFIAAGGS
+132 EFSSAAGGS
-145 GSGEQPPQ
+145 GGEEQPPQ
-153 QPQPPASQGIEL
+153 PPTSQGIEFV
-165 ILEGNARDKFD
+165 LEGNAKDKFD
-176 TLIAAGDDANNIYV
+176 TLIATGDTANNIYV
-190 KVNDAASYQKI
+190 RVNEDTSYQKI
-201 SDLMNDSTSSTPLV
+201 NDLIKSKMV
-215 TVSGGRYQFAN
+215 TVSPGGRYQFDKS
-226 TVTKVSLYVK
+226 VTKVSLYVK

-277 TITWAYDDVRYGKD
+277 TITWAYDDVRYDKD

-303 VDGTPVEKL
+303 VNGTPVAKL
-312 PKDPD
+312 PMDPT
-317 NFAANAGNKDGGHF
+317 NFATNAGNKDGGHF
-331 AAAPGAKIT
+331 AADPGDKIT

-360 TLEAQKEVSTFTFT
+360 TLEAQKDVSTFTFT
-374 MPDTSIHF
+374 MPNTSVHF

-417 ELKVSDNTDYNT
+417 ELKVSDNTEYNT

-529 PVYSTQAN
+529 PVYSTEAN

-560 TAAEKKAIANGANAN
+560 TAAEKKAIANGANVN

-709 LPIAWLLLLGAG
+709 LPIAWFLLLGAG

>member
-1 MKKTKGRMR
+1 MRKTKGRMR

-29 KVLAEDGTSGSTA
+29 KVLAEG
-42 ESTGNLTFQY
+42 ESAGNTEGNTGNLTFQY

-59 GYVEWKDNAGDW
+59 GYVEWKDDTGNW
-71 HTQQKNDT
+71 HTQQNDGT
-79 VTATAVRIKYDHGG
+79 VTATAVRVNCVSGG
-93 QLEPGAGLYLDGKDI
+93 QLEPGAGLYLDGDNI
-108 LKDEANKTALE
+108 LKDKANKTALE
-119 SENGLTLETDKNY
+119 SEAGLALAPDKNY
-132 EFQHIAFIAAGGS
+132 AFQHIAFIAAGGS
-145 GSGEQPPQ
+145 GGGER
-153 QPQPPASQGIEL
+153 QPQPPQHPTTQGIEL
-165 ILEGNARDKFD
+165 ILEGNAKDKFD
-176 TLIAAGDDANNIYV
+176 EMIATGNDANNIYV

-201 SDLMNDSTSSTPLV
+201 SELTQGNTPQV
-215 TVSGGRYQFAN
+215 TASGGRYQFDKS
-226 TVTKVSLYVK
+226 VTKVSLYVK

-277 TITWAYDDVRYGKD
+277 TITWAYDDVCYGKD

-303 VDGTPVEKL
+303 VNGTPVAQL
-312 PKDPD
+312 PMDPD
-317 NFAANAGNKDGGHF
+317 KFATNAGNKDGGHF
-331 AAAPGAKIT
+331 AADPGAKIT

-360 TLEAQKEVSTFTFT
+360 TLEAQKDVSTFTFT
-374 MPDTSIHF
+374 MPNTSIHF
-382 KGIFTKSEDAVVTTG
+382 KGIFTKSEDAIVTTG

-410 AANSGNL
+410 ATKSGNL
-417 ELKVSDNTDYNT
+417 ELKVSDNTNYNT

-495 KLTALDTTAIN
+495 KLTALDTTAVN

-685 LVYEDVAAT
+685 LVYEDVAAA

>member
-10 GILSLVLAM
+10 GILSLVLA
-19 LLTVTMIPAQ
+19 LLLMVTMIPAQ
-29 KVLAEDGTSGSTA
+29 KVLAEGEAAGNQPENA
-42 ESTGNLTFQY
+42 GNLTFASFDSTDVSLGEVQWKNG
-52 EDTALGF
+52 EADT
-59 GYVEWKDNAGDW
+59 W
-71 HTQQKNDT
+71 HTQT
-79 VTATAVRIKYDHGG
+79 TTGEVTATNVRIVVKKNANLG
-93 QLEPGAGLYLDGKDI
+93 QHMALRINGQDILQTNLETLKSNEGLVLQADGKYQFEHI
-108 LKDEANKTALE
+108 
-119 SENGLTLETDKNY
+119 
-132 EFQHIAFIAAGGS
+132 EFSSAAGGS
-145 GSGEQPPQ
+145 GGEENP
-153 QPQPPASQGIEL
+153 PQPPKPPVSQGIEL
-165 ILEGNARDKFD
+165 ILEGNAKDKFD
-176 TLIAAGDDANNIYV
+176 TLIATGDTANNIYV
-190 KVNDAASYQKI
+190 KVNDEASYQKI
-201 SDLMNDSTSSTPLV
+201 SELTQGSTPQV
-215 TVSGGRYQFAN
+215 TVSQDGRYQFADS
-226 TVTKVSLYVK
+226 VKKISLYVK

-277 TITWAYDDVRYGKD
+277 TITWAYDDVRYDKD

-303 VDGTPVEKL
+303 VNGTPVAKL
-312 PKDPD
+312 PVDPT
-317 NFAANAGNKDGGHF
+317 NFATNAGNKDGGHF
-331 AAAPGAKIT
+331 AADPGDKIT

-360 TLEAQKEVSTFTFT
+360 TLEAQKDVSTFTFT
-374 MPDTSIHF
+374 MPNTSVHF

-417 ELKVSDNTDYNT
+417 ELKVSDNTEYNT

-529 PVYSTQAN
+529 PVYSTEAN

-560 TAAEKKAIANGANAN
+560 TAAEKKAIANGANVN

>member
-19 LLTVTMIPAQ
+19 LLMVTMIPAQ
-29 KVLAEDGTSGSTA
+29 KVLAEGEMSGNPTG
-42 ESTGNLTFQY
+42 STGNLTFQFANNSAEY
-52 EDTALGF
+52 GS
-59 GYVEWKDNAGDW
+59 VEWKDTTGNW
-71 HTQQKNDT
+71 HTQNENGT
-79 VTATAVRIKYDHGG
+79 VTAAVVRVKCASGG

-108 LKDEANKTALE
+108 LTEETNKTALQ
-119 SENGLTLETDKNY
+119 SDAGLTLEAGKNY
-132 EFQHIAFIAAGGS
+132 AFQNIAFIAAGGS
-145 GSGEQPPQ
+145 GGAIQPPQ
-153 QPQPPASQGIEL
+153 PPVSQGIEL
-165 ILEGNARDKFD
+165 ILEGNAKDKFD
-176 TLIAAGDDANNIYV
+176 TLIATGDTANNIYV
-190 KVNDAASYQKI
+190 KVNDEASYQKI
-201 SDLMNDSTSSTPLV
+201 SELTKGNTPQV
-215 TVSGGRYQFAN
+215 TVSQDGRYQFDKS
-226 TVTKVSLYVK
+226 VTKVSLYVK

-247 NVAGMGFSENAPLVL
+247 NAAGMGFSENAPLVL

-303 VDGTPVEKL
+303 VNGTPVAKL
-312 PKDPD
+312 SVDPT
-317 NFAANAGNKDGGHF
+317 NFATNAGNKDGGHF
-331 AAAPGAKIT
+331 AADPGAKIT

-360 TLEAQKEVSTFTFT
+360 TLEAQKDVSTFTFT
-374 MPDTSIHF
+374 MPDTSVHF

-410 AANSGNL
+410 ATNSGNL
-417 ELKVSDNTDYNT
+417 ELKVSDNTNYNT

-529 PVYSTQAN
+529 PVYSTEAN

-560 TAAEKKAIANGANAN
+560 TAAEKKAIANGANVN

-596 IGKNKMAET
+596 VGKNKMAET

-625 SSAIG
+625 NSAIG

-659 ATVIDGTFDANTK
+659 ATVIDGTFDAKTK

-694 TTTPA
+694 TSTPA

-721 LCGCMAVTLVKKK
+721 LCGCMAVTARKKEN
-734 TK
+734 

>member
-10 GILSLVLAM
+10 GILSLVLAL

-29 KVLAEDGTSGSTA
+29 KVLAEGEAAGNPA
-42 ESTGNLTFQY
+42 ENAGNLTFASFDSTDISLGEVQWKNGDA
-52 EDTALGF
+52 DT
-59 GYVEWKDNAGDW
+59 W
-71 HTQQKNDT
+71 HTQTTTGD
-79 VTATAVRIKYDHGG
+79 VTATNVRIVVKKNANLG
-93 QLEPGAGLYLDGKDI
+93 QHMALRINGQDILQTNLETLKSNEGLVLQADGKYQFEHI
-108 LKDEANKTALE
+108 
-119 SENGLTLETDKNY
+119 
-132 EFQHIAFIAAGGS
+132 EFSSAAGGS
-145 GSGEQPPQ
+145 GGEEQ
-153 QPQPPASQGIEL
+153 QPQPPQPPVSQGIEL
-165 ILEGNARDKFD
+165 ILEGNAKDKFD
-176 TLIAAGDDANNIYV
+176 TLIATGDTANNIYV

-201 SDLMNDSTSSTPLV
+201 SELTQGNTPQV
-215 TVSGGRYQFAN
+215 TVSPDGRYQFAEFVK
-226 TVTKVSLYVK
+226 TVSLYVK

-303 VDGTPVEKL
+303 VNGTPVAQL

-317 NFAANAGNKDGGHF
+317 NFATNAGNKDGGHF
-331 AAAPGAKIT
+331 AAVPGAKIT

-360 TLEAQKEVSTFTFT
+360 TLEAQNDVSTFTFT
-374 MPDTSIHF
+374 MPDTSVHF

-410 AANSGNL
+410 ATNSGNL
-417 ELKVSDNTDYNT
+417 ELKVSDNTNYNT

-685 LVYEDVAAT
+685 LVYEDVVAT

-721 LCGCMAVTLVKKK
+721 LCGCMAVMLVKRK

>member
-1 MKKTKGRMR
+1 MRKTKGRMR

-29 KVLAEDGTSGSTA
+29 KVLAEGESTGNP
-42 ESTGNLTFQY
+42 EGNTGNLTFQY

-59 GYVEWKDNAGDW
+59 GYVEWKDNDGTW
-71 HTQQKNDT
+71 HTQQKNGT
-79 VTATAVRIKYDHGG
+79 VTATAVRIKYDNGG

-153 QPQPPASQGIEL
+153 QPQPPASQGIGFV
-165 ILEGNARDKFD
+165 LEGNAKDKFD
-176 TLIAAGDDANNIYV
+176 EMIVAGDAANNIYV

-201 SDLMNDSTSSTPLV
+201 SDLMKDSTGSTPLV

-247 NVAGMGFSENAPLVL
+247 NVAGMGFGENAPLVL
-262 DGSGSQHI
+262 DGSSSQHI

-317 NFAANAGNKDGGHF
+317 NFATNAGNKDGGHF

-360 TLEAQKEVSTFTFT
+360 TLEAQKDVSTFTFI

-694 TTTPA
+694 TA

-721 LCGCMAVTLVKKK
+721 LCGCMAVTARKKEN
-734 TK
+734 

>member
-1 MKKTKGRMR
+1 MRKTKGRMR

-19 LLTVTMIPAQ
+19 LLMVTMIPAQ
-29 KVLAEDGTSGSTA
+29 KVLAEGEPAGNPA

-52 EDTALGF
+52 ANNSAEYGS
-59 GYVEWKDNAGDW
+59 VEWKDNDGKW
-71 HTQQKNDT
+71 NKQQTDGT
-79 VTATAVRIKYDHGG
+79 VTAIAVRVKCASGG
-93 QLEPGAGLYLDGKDI
+93 QLEPGAGLYLAGGDI
-108 LKDEANKTALE
+108 LKDETNKTALQ
-119 SENGLTLETDKNY
+119 SDAGLALAPDKNY

-145 GSGEQPPQ
+145 GGEEQPS
-153 QPQPPASQGIEL
+153 QPPASQGIEL
-165 ILEGNARDKFD
+165 ILEGNAKDKFD
-176 TLIAAGDDANNIYV
+176 EMIATGNAVNNIYV

-201 SDLMNDSTSSTPLV
+201 SELTQGNTPQV
-215 TVSGGRYQFAN
+215 TVSQDGRYQFDKS
-226 TVTKVSLYVK
+226 VTKVSLYVK

-303 VDGTPVEKL
+303 VNGTPVAKL
-312 PKDPD
+312 PMDPD
-317 NFAANAGNKDGGHF
+317 NFATNAGNKDGGHF
-331 AAAPGAKIT
+331 AAVPGAKIT

-360 TLEAQKEVSTFTFT
+360 TLEAQKDVSTFTFT
-374 MPDTSIHF
+374 MPDTSVHF

-410 AANSGNL
+410 ATKSGNL

-495 KLTALDTTAIN
+495 KLTALDTAAIN

-560 TAAEKKAIANGANAN
+560 TAAEKEAIANGANAN

-625 SSAIG
+625 NSAIG

-659 ATVIDGTFDANTK
+659 ATVIDGTFDAKTK

>member
-1 MKKTKGRMR
+1 MRKTKGRMR

-19 LLTVTMIPAQ
+19 LLMVTMIPAQ
-29 KVLAEDGTSGSTA
+29 KVLAEGETA
-42 ESTGNLTFQY
+42 GNPTGSTGNLMFQFANNSAEY
-52 EDTALGF
+52 GS
-59 GYVEWKDNAGDW
+59 VEWKDTTGNW
-71 HTQQKNDT
+71 HTQNENGT
-79 VTATAVRIKYDHGG
+79 VTAAVVRVKCASGG

-108 LKDEANKTALE
+108 LAKETNKTALQ
-119 SENGLTLETDKNY
+119 SDAGLTLEAGKNY
-132 EFQHIAFIAAGGS
+132 AFQNIAFIAAGGS
-145 GSGEQPPQ
+145 GGEEQP
-153 QPQPPASQGIEL
+153 PQPPASHGIEFV
-165 ILEGNARDKFD
+165 LEGNAKDKFD
-176 TLIAAGDDANNIYV
+176 TLIATGDTANNIYV
-190 KVNDAASYQKI
+190 KVNDEASYQKI
-201 SDLMNDSTSSTPLV
+201 SELTQGSTPQV
-215 TVSGGRYQFAN
+215 TVSPDGRYQFDKS
-226 TVTKVSLYVK
+226 VTKVSLYVK

-247 NVAGMGFSENAPLVL
+247 NVAGMGFGENAPLVL

-303 VDGTPVEKL
+303 VNGTPVAQL

-331 AAAPGAKIT
+331 AADPGAKIT

-360 TLEAQKEVSTFTFT
+360 TLEAQKDVSTFTFT
-374 MPDTSIHF
+374 MPDTSVHF

-417 ELKVSDNTDYNT
+417 ELKVSDNTEYNT

-465 TEFEKPITLS
+465 TEFENPITLS

-529 PVYSTQAN
+529 PVYSTEAN

-560 TAAEKKAIANGANAN
+560 TAAEKKAIANGANVN

>member
-1 MKKTKGRMR
+1 MRKTKGRMR

-19 LLTVTMIPAQ
+19 LLMVTMIPAQ
-29 KVLAEDGTSGSTA
+29 KVLAEGETAGNTA
-42 ESTGNLTFQY
+42 ENTGNLTFASFDST
-52 EDTALGF
+52 DTSLGE
-59 GYVEWKDNAGDW
+59 VQWKNGEADTW
-71 HTQQKNDT
+71 HTQTTKGD
-79 VTATAVRIKYDHGG
+79 VTATNVRIVVKGNASLGQHMALRIGG
-93 QLEPGAGLYLDGKDI
+93 NDI
-108 LKDEANKTALE
+108 LQTNLE
-119 SENGLTLETDKNY
+119 TLKSNEGLTLQANGKYQFEHI
-132 EFQHIAFIAAGGS
+132 EFSSAAGGS
-145 GSGEQPPQ
+145 GGEENP
-153 QPQPPASQGIEL
+153 PQPPKPPVSQGMEL
-165 ILEGNARDKFD
+165 ILEGNARDKFGEM
-176 TLIAAGDDANNIYV
+176 IAAGNDANNIYV
-190 KVNDAASYQKI
+190 KVNEDTSYQKI
-201 SDLMNDSTSSTPLV
+201 NDLIKSKMV
-215 TVSGGRYQFAN
+215 TVSGGRYQFDKS
-226 TVTKVSLYVK
+226 VTKVSLYVK

-247 NVAGMGFSENAPLVL
+247 NAAGTGFSENTPLVL
-262 DGSGSQHI
+262 NSPCSQHI

-277 TITWAYDDVRYGKD
+277 TITWAYDVRHGKD

-303 VDGTPVEKL
+303 VNGTPVAKL
-312 PKDPD
+312 PVDPT
-317 NFAANAGNKDGGHF
+317 NFATNAGNKDGGHF
-331 AAAPGAKIT
+331 AADPGDKIT

-350 LSGVQLNGGA
+350 LSGVKLNGGA
-360 TLEAQKEVSTFTFT
+360 MLEAQKDVSTFTFT
-374 MPDTSIHF
+374 MPNTSIHF

-529 PVYSTQAN
+529 PVYSTEAN
-537 AGAGAPQTTFS
+537 AGAGAPQTTFL

-583 TLTEKEAKLIESV
+583 TLTEKEAK
-596 IGKNKMAET
+596 
-605 YDINLLLQIA
+605 
-615 GLADRNITDP
+615 
-625 SSAIG
+625 
-630 ITITIP
+630 
-636 DKFIN
+636 
-641 TDTSVKRVYRM
+641 
-652 VRIHDGK
+652 
-659 ATVIDGTFDANTK
+659 
-672 QFTFATDGFSTYA
+672 
-685 LVYEDVAAT
+685 
-694 TTTPA
+694 
-699 TTSPKTNDTS
+699 
-709 LPIAWLLLLGAG
+709 
-721 LCGCMAVTLVKKK
+721 
-734 TK
+734 

>member
-29 KVLAEDGTSGSTA
+29 KVLAEGEAAGNPTG
-42 ESTGNLTFQY
+42 STGNLMFQFANNSAEY
-52 EDTALGF
+52 GS
-59 GYVEWKDNAGDW
+59 VEWKDTTGNW
-71 HTQQKNDT
+71 HTQNENGT
-79 VTATAVRIKYDHGG
+79 VTAAVVRVKCASGG

-108 LKDEANKTALE
+108 LAKETNKTALQ
-119 SENGLTLETDKNY
+119 SDAGLTLEAGKNY
-132 EFQHIAFIAAGGS
+132 AFQNIAFIAAGGS
-145 GSGEQPPQ
+145 GGEEQP
-153 QPQPPASQGIEL
+153 PQPPASHGIEFV
-165 ILEGNARDKFD
+165 LEGNAKDKFD
-176 TLIAAGDDANNIYV
+176 TLIATGDTANNIYV
-190 KVNDAASYQKI
+190 KVNDEASYQKI
-201 SDLMNDSTSSTPLV
+201 SELTQGSTPQV
-215 TVSGGRYQFAN
+215 TVSQDGRYQFDKS
-226 TVTKVSLYVK
+226 VTKVSLYVK

-247 NVAGMGFSENAPLVL
+247 NVAGIGFSENAPLVL

-303 VDGTPVEKL
+303 VNGTPVAQL

-331 AAAPGAKIT
+331 AADPGAKIT

-350 LSGVQLNGGA
+350 LSGVKLNGGA
-360 TLEAQKEVSTFTFT
+360 TLEAQKDVSTFTFT
-374 MPDTSIHF
+374 MPDTSVHF

-410 AANSGNL
+410 ATNSGNL
-417 ELKVSDNTDYNT
+417 ELKVSDNTNYNT

-560 TAAEKKAIANGANAN
+560 TAAEKKAIANGANVN

>member
-1 MKKTKGRMR
+1 MRKTKGRMR

-29 KVLAEDGTSGSTA
+29 KVLAEGEAVGNPA

-52 EDTALGF
+52 ANNSAEYGS
-59 GYVEWKDNAGDW
+59 VEWKDNDGKW
-71 HTQQKNDT
+71 NKQQTDGT
-79 VTATAVRIKYDHGG
+79 VTAIAVRVKCASGG
-93 QLEPGAGLYLDGKDI
+93 QLEPGAGLYLAGGDI
-108 LKDEANKTALE
+108 LKDETNKTALQ
-119 SENGLTLETDKNY
+119 SDAGLALAPDKNY

-145 GSGEQPPQ
+145 GGEIQPPQ
-153 QPQPPASQGIEL
+153 PPVSQGIEL
-165 ILEGNARDKFD
+165 ILEGNAKDKFD
-176 TLIAAGDDANNIYV
+176 EMIATGNDANNIYV
-190 KVNDAASYQKI
+190 KVNDEASYQKI
-201 SDLMNDSTSSTPLV
+201 SELTQGSTPQV
-215 TVSGGRYQFAN
+215 TVSQDGRYQFDKS
-226 TVTKVSLYVK
+226 VTKVSLYVK

-303 VDGTPVEKL
+303 VNGTPVAKL
-312 PKDPD
+312 PMDPD
-317 NFAANAGNKDGGHF
+317 NFATNAGNKDGGHF
-331 AAAPGAKIT
+331 AAVPGAKIT

-360 TLEAQKEVSTFTFT
+360 TLEAQKDVSTFTFT
-374 MPDTSIHF
+374 MPDTSVHF

-410 AANSGNL
+410 ATKSGNL

-488 VVRNHNG
+488 VVRNHHG

-529 PVYSTQAN
+529 PVYSTQTN

-694 TTTPA
+694 TSTPA

>member
-1 MKKTKGRMR
+1 MRKTKGRMR

-29 KVLAEDGTSGSTA
+29 KVLAEGESSGNP
-42 ESTGNLTFQY
+42 EGNTGNLAFASFDST
-52 EDTALGF
+52 DTTLGE
-59 GYVEWKDNAGDW
+59 VQWKNGDVDTW
-71 HTQQKNDT
+71 HTQTTTGT
-79 VTATAVRIKYDHGG
+79 VTATKVRIVVKENTNLGPHMALRIGG
-93 QLEPGAGLYLDGKDI
+93 SDI
-108 LKDEANKTALE
+108 LQTNLETLKSEA
-119 SENGLTLETDKNY
+119 GLTLEADRQY
-132 EFQHIAFIAAGGS
+132 QFEHIEFSSAAGGS
-145 GSGEQPPQ
+145 GSGEQPS
-153 QPQPPASQGIEL
+153 QPPASQGIEL
-165 ILEGNARDKFD
+165 ILEGNAKDTFD
-176 TLIAAGDDANNIYV
+176 TLIATGNDANNIYV
-190 KVNDAASYQKI
+190 KVNEEASYQKI
-201 SDLMNDSTSSTPLV
+201 SDLTKDSTGSTPLV
-215 TVSGGRYQFAN
+215 TVSPDGRYQFAN

-262 DGSGSQHI
+262 DGSSSQHI

-694 TTTPA
+694 TA

-709 LPIAWLLLLGAG
+709 LPIVWLLFLGAG

>member
-19 LLTVTMIPAQ
+19 LLMVTMIPAQ
-29 KVLAEDGTSGSTA
+29 KVLAEGEPSG
-42 ESTGNLTFQY
+42 STGNLTFASFDSTDISLGEVQWKNGDA
-52 EDTALGF
+52 DT
-59 GYVEWKDNAGDW
+59 W
-71 HTQQKNDT
+71 HTQTTTGD
-79 VTATAVRIKYDHGG
+79 VTATNVRIVVKGNANLG
-93 QLEPGAGLYLDGKDI
+93 QHMALRIKGQDI
-108 LKDEANKTALE
+108 LQTNLE
-119 SENGLTLETDKNY
+119 TLKSNEGLTLQADGKYQFEHI
-132 EFQHIAFIAAGGS
+132 EFSSAAGGS
-145 GSGEQPPQ
+145 GSGEQP
-153 QPQPPASQGIEL
+153 PQPPASQGIEL
-165 ILEGNARDKFD
+165 ILEGNAKDNFD
-176 TLIAAGDDANNIYV
+176 EMIAAGNAVNNIYV

-201 SDLMNDSTSSTPLV
+201 SELTQGNTPQV
-215 TVSGGRYQFAN
+215 IVSQDGRYQFDKS
-226 TVTKVSLYVK
+226 VTKVSLYVK

-247 NVAGMGFSENAPLVL
+247 NVAGMGYSENAPLVL

-291 AYLEHGTAEIIA
+291 AYLEHGIAEIIA
-303 VDGTPVEKL
+303 VNGTPVAKL
-312 PKDPD
+312 PMDPD
-317 NFAANAGNKDGGHF
+317 NFATNAGNKDGGHF
-331 AAAPGAKIT
+331 AADPGAKIT

-374 MPDTSIHF
+374 MPDTNVHF

-410 AANSGNL
+410 ATNSGNL
-417 ELKVSDNTDYNT
+417 ELKVSDNTEYNT

-520 IVKKEKSKT
+520 IVKKEKSRT
-529 PVYSTQAN
+529 PVYSTQTN

-575 VVLNVNVK
+575 VILNVNVK
-583 TLTEKEAKLIESV
+583 TPTEKEAKLIESV

-721 LCGCMAVTLVKKK
+721 LCGCMAVTFVKKK